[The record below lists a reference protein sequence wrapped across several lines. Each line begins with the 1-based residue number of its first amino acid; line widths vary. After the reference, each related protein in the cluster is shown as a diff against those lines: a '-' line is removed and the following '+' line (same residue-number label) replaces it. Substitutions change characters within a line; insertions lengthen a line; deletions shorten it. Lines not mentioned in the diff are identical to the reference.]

1 MVIVN
6 QVLNDDRVEAYIPT
20 ETSFGIISF
29 QNKES
34 TDVEKDDQDFSIAN

>member
-1 MVIVN
+1 MMIGLKHTF
-6 QVLNDDRVEAYIPT
+6 QRK
-20 ETSFGIISF
+20 TSFGIISF